1 MARQAVRATV
11 VVTVYDREIVEVT
24 TEAQMVLSCL
34 KRMGENYG
42 KQMLMKVL
50 AGSKEQK
57 LQALGFDIYLPM
69 D

>member
-1 MARQAVRATV
+1 MT
-11 VVTVYDREIVEVT
+11 REMIEVT
-24 TEAQMVLSCL
+24 KETQMVLSCI

-57 LQALGFDIYLPM
+57 LQNLGFATFIYVRSDEKPIAKKKSCS
-69 D
+69 